1 MSNGRRGA
9 ALWLALV
16 AVTVI
21 AGIAV
26 PYGVLSGSA
35 AALDVTLFWL
45 AFGLVVIGVIA
56 AAVARWRD

>member
-1 MSNGRRGA
+1 MSKGRGGA
-9 ALWLALV
+9 MLWLALV

-26 PYGVLSGSA
+26 PYGVLSGNT
-35 AALDVTLFWL
+35 AALDVALFWV
-45 AFGLVVIGVIA
+45 AFGLVVIVLIV